1 MAELFAI
8 DNIYNLYK
16 DYQLLATMLIM
27 LIAFYPLLLITKRII
42 SPSVSKIAE
51 KKGKSY
57 SKILDKHHFTARL
70 VHLFIAI
77 YLMFWGGVFDTLVGD
92 SIVHVKNTIITL
104 YLIFSIT
111 TALLT
116 AINIAV
122 EMYQTKAISSRVPI
136 SLHAHIVKIIVSIFS
151 ILSVFS
157 HIMGVSISSLF
168 ASLGAAAALL
178 TFVFKDT
185 VLGLLAS
192 LQLTFQDIIKVGDWV
207 TMPKYNADG
216 NIEKI
221 TITVVVIRNF
231 DSTFTTVP
239 TSAFL
244 TTGVQNWRAMFEKG
258 GRRIKRALSLDI
270 DTVKICDQK
279 LLSNF
284 KKMGAL
290 KDLAVK
296 ESELFDAKNEMTNI
310 GMFRRYIDQY
320 LAQHKKIHQEG
331 FTFLVRQL
339 APTETGVPIELY
351 VFTNDTNWVNYEG
364 IQGDIF
370 DHLLGI
376 LPQFELKAF
385 QTIIRTK

>member
-16 DYQLLATMLIM
+16 GNQLLVTTLIM
-27 LIAFYPLLLITKRII
+27 IVAFYPLLLVMKKIV

-51 KKGKSY
+51 KKGKTY
-57 SKILDKHHFTARL
+57 AKILDSNHFTARL

-77 YLMFWGGVFDTLVGD
+77 YLTFWGGFFDSLINAT
-92 SIVHVKNTIITL
+92 SIQIKNTTITL
-104 YLIFSIT
+104 YLIFAIT

-116 AINIAV
+116 AINIGV
-122 EMYQTKAISSRVPI
+122 EMYKTKAISKRVPTG
-136 SLHAHIVKIIVSIFS
+136 LHTHIVKIIISIFS

-157 HIMGVSISSLF
+157 HIMGTSIASLF

-207 TMPKYNADG
+207 TMPNYNADG

-231 DSTFTTVP
+231 DSTVTTVP

-244 TTGVQNWRAMFEKG
+244 SSGVQNWRAMFEKG
-258 GRRIKRALSLDI
+258 GRRIKRAISLDM
-270 DTVKICDQK
+270 DTIKICDQK
-279 LLSNF
+279 LLNNF
-284 KKMGAL
+284 KKMEAM
-290 KDLAVK
+290 KDLLQK
-296 ESELFDAKNEMTNI
+296 DPSLFDAKNGITNI
-310 GMFRRYIDQY
+310 GMFRRYIDKY
-320 LAQHKKIHQEG
+320 LGHHQKIYKEG

-339 APTETGVPIELY
+339 APTEIGIPIELY
-351 VFTNDTNWVNYEG
+351 VFTNDTNWVNYEW

-385 QTIIRTK
+385 QSVINNK